1 VTGARLSVAVLA
13 DYAEE
18 GWPSMDLVADML
30 VSHLAAE
37 HANAVQ
43 ATLIRPTMPMR
54 LSRIL
59 GAVNGGPAALDRIAA
74 RVFDYPR
81 VLSAGPRPFDVYHV
95 VDHSYAH
102 LLHGLPPGRTL
113 VTCHDLDAFRSILQ
127 PEEERRSWPYRW
139 MTRRIL
145 SGLHLAAHV
154 ACDSEATRG
163 ALVALA
169 SFPEDRLS
177 VIPNGTD
184 TGGEPE
190 ADAAADVEA
199 ARMLGP
205 RRGVELL
212 HVGSTIPRKRIDV
225 LLDVF
230 AGVHRARPEMRL
242 TRVGGPFTAEQRVR
256 ARDLGVLDAIHV
268 LPFVDRATLG
278 AVYRRSVLALL
289 PSDREGFGLP
299 IVEALACGTPM
310 VASDIPVL
318 REIGGGAVTYCPV
331 ADTGAW
337 VETIQRL
344 LGEREAAPAAWQARR
359 TAGLAR
365 AADFSWSRYTEDVVA
380 RYGAIAG
387 RPAAATTRYG
397 AIAECPPAEA
407 AAR

>member
-1 VTGARLSVAVLA
+1 MSEPPLRVAVLA

-30 VSHLAAE
+30 MSHLAAE
-37 HANAVQ
+37 HRDTVD
-43 ATLIRPTMPMR
+43 ATLIRPVMPKR
-54 LSRIL
+54 LTRIA
-59 GAVNGGPAALDRIAA
+59 GGGPGAPAGIDRIAA
-74 RVFDYPR
+74 RFVDYPR
-81 VLSAGPRPFDVYHV
+81 AVAALTAPFDVYHL
-95 VDHSYAH
+95 VDHSYAQ
-102 LLHGLPPGRTL
+102 LLHGLPTGQTL
-113 VTCHDLDAFRSILQ
+113 VTCHDLDTFRSVLQ
-127 PEEERRSWPYRW
+127 PEEERRPLPFRW

-145 SGLHLAAHV
+145 SGLRLAAHV

-163 ALVALA
+163 ALVSLA
-169 SFPEDRLS
+169 GFPEDRLS

-205 RRGVELL
+205 RHFVELL
-212 HVGSTIPRKRIDV
+212 HVGSTIPRKRIDL
-225 LLDVF
+225 LLDIF
-230 AGVHRARPEMRL
+230 AGVRQARPEARL

-268 LPFVDRATLG
+268 LPFVDRATLA
-278 AVYRRSVLALL
+278 AVYRRSALAVL

-318 REIGGGAVTYCPV
+318 REVGGGAVTYCPV
-331 ADTGAW
+331 EAPGAW
-337 VETIQRL
+337 VETILQL
-344 LGEREAAPAAWQARR
+344 LREREIDPASWGARR

-365 AADFSWSRYTEDVVA
+365 AADFSWSRYTDFVVA
-380 RYGAIAG
+380 RYRAIAG
-387 RPAAATTRYG
+387 RPL
-397 AIAECPPAEA
+397 AETLAP
-407 AAR
+407 

>member
-1 VTGARLSVAVLA
+1 MNGPRLRVAVIA

-18 GWPSMDLVADML
+18 RWPSMDLVADML
-30 VSHLAAE
+30 VSHLVGE
-37 HANAVQ
+37 HAETVD
-43 ATLIRPTMPMR
+43 ATLIRPVMPKR
-54 LSRIL
+54 LTRIA
-59 GAVNGGPAALDRIAA
+59 GAANGAPAGPDRVDRIIA
-74 RVFDYPR
+74 RFFDYPR
-81 VLSAGPRPFDVYHV
+81 ALAALPAAFDVYHL

-102 LLHGLPPGRTL
+102 LLHGLPAGRTL
-113 VTCHDLDAFRSILQ
+113 VTCHDLDTFRAVLQ
-127 PEEERRSWPYRW
+127 PEEERRSWPFRW

-145 SGLHLAAHV
+145 SGLRLASHV

-169 SFPEDRLS
+169 GFPEDRLS

-184 TGGEPE
+184 TGGEPD

-230 AGVHRARPEMRL
+230 AGVRRARPEVRL

-268 LPFVDRATLG
+268 LPFVDRATLA
-278 AVYRRSVLALL
+278 AVYRRSALAVL

-318 REIGGGAVTYCPV
+318 REIGSGEVTYCPV
-331 ADTGAW
+331 ETSGAW
-337 VETIQRL
+337 VETILRL
-344 LGEREAAPAAWQARR
+344 LHERETDAAAWQARR
-359 TAGLAR
+359 AAGLAR
-365 AADFSWSRYTEDVVA
+365 AAEFSWSRYTDGVVT
-380 RYGAIAG
+380 RYRAIAG
-387 RPAAATTRYG
+387 CTAAEPAA
-397 AIAECPPAEA
+397 P
-407 AAR
+407 

>member
-1 VTGARLSVAVLA
+1 VNASRLRVAVIA

-37 HANAVQ
+37 HADDVE
-43 ATLIRPTMPMR
+43 ATLIRPAMPIR
-54 LSRIL
+54 LTRVAGTAQGVPL
-59 GAVNGGPAALDRIAA
+59 ALDRVAA
-74 RVFDYPR
+74 RVWDYPR
-81 VLSAGPRPFDVYHV
+81 VLAALPPAFDVYHV

-102 LLHGLPPGRTL
+102 LLHALPAGRAL

-127 PEEERRSWPYRW
+127 PAEERRSWIYR
-139 MTRRIL
+139 RLAQRIL
-145 SGLHLAAHV
+145 SGLRLAAHV

-169 SFPEDRLS
+169 GFPEARLS

-205 RRGVELL
+205 RHFAELL

-230 AGVHRARPEMRL
+230 AGVRQARPEVRL

-256 ARDLGVLDAIHV
+256 ARDLGVLGAIRV
-268 LPFVDRATLG
+268 LPFVDRSTLA
-278 AVYRRSVLALL
+278 AVYRRSAIAVL

-299 IVEALACGTPM
+299 IVEALAHGTPM

-318 REIGGGAVTYCPV
+318 REIGSGAVTYCPV
-331 ADTGAW
+331 GETGAW
-337 VETIQRL
+337 VETILRL
-344 LGEREAAPAAWQARR
+344 LRERETDAAAWRARR
-359 TAGLAR
+359 AAGLAR
-365 AADFSWSRYTEDVVA
+365 AADFSWSRYTESVVA
-380 RYGAIAG
+380 CYRAIAG
-387 RPAAATTRYG
+387 PSAQLRTGPSIVEPAAS
-397 AIAECPPAEA
+397 
-407 AAR
+407 